1 MAGKVANV
9 TAVLLT
15 NAGAENVVFKDKT
28 DQIDAILDQATAG
41 DKMDKENAPVNQKEF
56 YWDQIVKVLVSS
68 MLGLSFLEISI
79 EFFRGS
85 EVQCFFDIDNF
96 TISKGNYINS
106 YCYGSLPNTQYY
118 LVFILI
124 SALVL
129 FAPQYLWN
137 SYFSAHFDFFF
148 DLIKKLDRL
157 RDTNTGEYSPQNFER
172 VKKLEERFSKSQIF
186 FFYKAKLVLQWIT
199 CVIVLVVNAVYFKE
213 EDFEEEF
220 DCPKNCV
227 LDGSGTQSTPNCSN
241 LWLLNEQFECVYNSF
256 RLLFFLFCAMY
267 GLLGLMI
274 IVLVI
279 GLIWSC
285 VGRHATELGAI
296 KVAEF
301 CFNSCLHP
309 EAFSFTSLKKVLQP
323 KYCYR
328 KLKSSCRKVKE
339 SERPYWTGS
348 KLSLS
353 LYPRIEND
361 LDFLLMRLFKADSGH
376 GQVFKDIQI
385 AKHLRALVVDDHKR
399 LYLFNQIH
407 GDLLRELIAN
417 SKCINTHTAI
427 LSLQLKS

>member
-1 MAGKVANV
+1 MLPYTRTLNRPNLHAAACSNHMAKKLAGGI
-9 TAVLLT
+9 TAL
-15 NAGAENVVFKDKT
+15 ASSASAEKLIYGDKK
-28 DQIDAILDQATAG
+28 DQIDALLDHAAARNKEKDG
-41 DKMDKENAPVNQKEF
+41 ENAPVKQKEF
-56 YWDQIVKVLVSS
+56 YWDQIVIVLVSS

-85 EVQCFFDIDNF
+85 EVQCYFNNNF

-148 DLIKKLDRL
+148 DLIKKLYRL

-213 EDFEEEF
+213 KDFEEEF

-227 LDGSGTQSTPNCSN
+227 LDGSGTQSTPNCSD
-241 LWLLNEQFECVYNSF
+241 LWPLNEQFECVYNSF

-285 VGRHATELGAI
+285 VGRHAT
-296 KVAEF
+296 
-301 CFNSCLHP
+301 
-309 EAFSFTSLKKVLQP
+309 
-323 KYCYR
+323 
-328 KLKSSCRKVKE
+328 
-339 SERPYWTGS
+339 
-348 KLSLS
+348 
-353 LYPRIEND
+353 
-361 LDFLLMRLFKADSGH
+361 
-376 GQVFKDIQI
+376 
-385 AKHLRALVVDDHKR
+385 
-399 LYLFNQIH
+399 
-407 GDLLRELIAN
+407 
-417 SKCINTHTAI
+417 
-427 LSLQLKS
+427 